1 MPGMGLADK
10 AVFGLSEAI
19 RTGSGVAGPG
29 ISLEK
34 LENCFVNTLVCCI
47 SFYSC
52 YNKDTSNEFLGTDF
66 TRYR

>member
-34 LENCFVNTLVCCI
+34 LENCFVNTLVLA
-47 SFYSC
+47 S
-52 YNKDTSNEFLGTDF
+52 G
-66 TRYR
+66 

>member
-1 MPGMGLADK
+1 M
-10 AVFGLSEAI
+10 AVGAEAVAWLTEEI
-19 RTGSGVAGPG
+19 RTGCGVVGPG